1 MRHQKSTLE
10 SSDSDLVADAS
21 PQNLLTH
28 WWADAL
34 PQCSTL
40 SAPSLSH
47 SRSAFAERF
56 GLRYQWDDPL
66 LDGYP
71 PYPFISFH
79 MIFWVSFL
87 GSWTEKEI
95 KHLNIVVLSQTGIG
109 PQETSALLG
118 IPVKNQP
125 PFRWSKSDCR
135 VRRLLLPRFV
145 WQAIR
150 RLVPPAASPLDLRD
164 VDLRTELLQSLHGA
178 FGCRWMPG
186 NRKAW
191 PVMIRKLYND
201 DEEKRYVDDSCLTSA
216 VLWLGI
222 VDGWRFMI
230 MMMVM
235 MMMMM
240 MKNIME
246 KTSICWVALNLL
258 DNLWHATYCWHFC
271 CNIFH
276 VSDRFI
282 SSPTGGD
289 VKKNDDD
296 IRSGHSFRC
305 VFSGLYTP
313 GKNVPKSF
321 QPSNHAQYS
330 HVLSKCA

>member
-95 KHLNIVVLSQTGIG
+95 KHLNIVVLSQNRHWTTRNFCTPWYTSQESTAVPLKQIWLQG
-109 PQETSALLG
+109 PSTSAASLR
-118 IPVKNQP
+118 VTSDP
-125 PFRWSKSDCR
+125 PSCSARGVATGSPG
-135 VRRLLLPRFV
+135 RR
-145 WQAIR
+145 
-150 RLVPPAASPLDLRD
+150 
-164 VDLRTELLQSLHGA
+164 
-178 FGCRWMPG
+178 
-186 NRKAW
+186 
-191 PVMIRKLYND
+191 
-201 DEEKRYVDDSCLTSA
+201 
-216 VLWLGI
+216 
-222 VDGWRFMI
+222 
-230 MMMVM
+230 
-235 MMMMM
+235 
-240 MKNIME
+240 
-246 KTSICWVALNLL
+246 
-258 DNLWHATYCWHFC
+258 
-271 CNIFH
+271 
-276 VSDRFI
+276 
-282 SSPTGGD
+282 
-289 VKKNDDD
+289 
-296 IRSGHSFRC
+296 
-305 VFSGLYTP
+305 
-313 GKNVPKSF
+313 
-321 QPSNHAQYS
+321 PSNGVAPKPAWGFW
-330 HVLSKCA
+330 LSLDAGKSQGMTGDDKETI